1 MGIVSICDDF
11 HNHEAHFFV
20 YQLHLHDIK
29 TLHKWDTF
37 HGEEE
42 DLNLYSICESFFK
55 TGNKLTMKAGY
66 SLSFIDL
73 KIYVCVL

>member
-20 YQLHLHDIK
+20 YHLHDVK
-29 TLHKWDTF
+29 NLHKWDTF
-37 HGEEE
+37 RGEEE

-55 TGNKLTMKAGY
+55 TGNKQ
-66 SLSFIDL
+66 
-73 KIYVCVL
+73 

>member
-20 YQLHLHDIK
+20 YQLHLHDVK
-29 TLHKWDTF
+29 NLHKWDPF
-37 HGEEE
+37 RGEEE
-42 DLNLYSICESFFK
+42 DLNLYSICESFLK

-66 SLSFIDL
+66 SLSFKL
-73 KIYVCVL
+73 F